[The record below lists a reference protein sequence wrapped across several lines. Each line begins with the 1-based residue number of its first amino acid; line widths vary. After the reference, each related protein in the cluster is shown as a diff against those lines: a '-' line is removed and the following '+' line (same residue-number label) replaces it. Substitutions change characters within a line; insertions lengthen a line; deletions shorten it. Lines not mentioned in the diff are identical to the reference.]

1 MVEGEEVEKPEMMP
15 EIEDIIDLTSLR
27 QRMEYIEKCE
37 PLKKSWTRD
46 TLLLNLQQIIA
57 DVKEV
62 VHIKSLPVHKDY
74 QPREA

>member
-1 MVEGEEVEKPEMMP
+1 MVEGEEVEKPEIMP

-46 TLLLNLQQIIA
+46 TLMLNLQ
-57 DVKEV
+57 
-62 VHIKSLPVHKDY
+62 
-74 QPREA
+74 

>member
-1 MVEGEEVEKPEMMP
+1 MVEGEEVEKPEIMP

-46 TLLLNLQQIIA
+46 TLMLNLQQIIA

-62 VHIKSLPVHKDY
+62 IHIKSLPNHLEYRPK
-74 QPREA
+74 EA